1 MERLK
6 NIIGPM
12 IKHRLITYQHES
24 IFTNFEILKEVIQIH
39 IDTEERLL
47 RDTDNMKSDGHI
59 DTTDQLQ
66 IHYEKHKE
74 FLQKVIDL
82 EKGLDEHIKLYD
94 YIHLHRL

>member
-12 IKHRLITYQHES
+12 IKHRFINYQHKA
-24 IFTNFEILKEVIQIH
+24 IFDNFDILKTVLYNH

-47 RDTDNMKSDGHI
+47 RDKDNMKSDGHI

-66 IHYEKHKE
+66 IHYEKHRE
-74 FLQKVIDL
+74 FLQKVIEL
-82 EKGLDEHIKLYD
+82 EKELYEHIKIYD
-94 YIHLHRL
+94 YVHLHRL